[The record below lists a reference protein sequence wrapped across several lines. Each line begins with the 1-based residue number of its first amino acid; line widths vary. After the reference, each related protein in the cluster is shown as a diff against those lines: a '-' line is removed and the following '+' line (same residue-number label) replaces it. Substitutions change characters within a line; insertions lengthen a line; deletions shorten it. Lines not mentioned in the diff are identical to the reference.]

1 MDRPCE
7 GEIKDYLYNTCTILQ
22 ERSSWFPMVQ
32 CSYLHTSM
40 PCHVH
45 VECDRVPSQFA
56 NYPIASEQGLW
67 ACSCWP
73 YIVNFPILRV
83 DCRPFIIEDEPAC
96 WDKICRWRT
105 SMHPPKIQFSCT
117 YQHKNA
123 PAIIYQKE
131 LPWHYVSVSKTLK
144 LIHECMTYVHFFLI

>member
-1 MDRPCE
+1 MFLICSFLFSHFISVSISCRALALQRNQLRNADTRIPCPSQSSIKLIQGNTSGTRTHSCRDNQPFTDHGHVTNYRRFMDRPCE

-56 NYPIASEQGLW
+56 NYPIASEQGL
-67 ACSCWP
+67 
-73 YIVNFPILRV
+73 
-83 DCRPFIIEDEPAC
+83 
-96 WDKICRWRT
+96 
-105 SMHPPKIQFSCT
+105 
-117 YQHKNA
+117 
-123 PAIIYQKE
+123 
-131 LPWHYVSVSKTLK
+131 
-144 LIHECMTYVHFFLI
+144 